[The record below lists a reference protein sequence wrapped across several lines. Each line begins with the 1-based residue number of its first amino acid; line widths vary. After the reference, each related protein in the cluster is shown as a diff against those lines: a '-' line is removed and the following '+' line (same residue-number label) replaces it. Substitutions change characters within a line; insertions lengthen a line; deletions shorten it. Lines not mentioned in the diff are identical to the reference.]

1 VVLIVFNKAV
11 VLQLEGHAQ
20 LDRDLLLFQKDK
32 LVILHV
38 VLSVRFQIRS
48 QLMQVEAVFI
58 GASLPIQE
66 ELTKF
71 TGTETGSNHS
81 VI

>member
-1 VVLIVFNKAV
+1 MVLIVFDKAV

-58 GASLPIQE
+58 RASLPIQE

>member
-1 VVLIVFNKAV
+1 MVLIVFDKAV

-58 GASLPIQE
+58 RASLPIQE

-71 TGTETGSNHS
+71 TGAETGSNHS